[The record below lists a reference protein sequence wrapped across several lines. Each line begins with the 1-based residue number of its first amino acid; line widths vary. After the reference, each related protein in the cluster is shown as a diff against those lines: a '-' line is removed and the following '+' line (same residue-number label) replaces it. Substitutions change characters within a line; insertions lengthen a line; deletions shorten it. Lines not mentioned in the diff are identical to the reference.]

1 VCLICVGR
9 YSVSDMCGE
18 VQCVWYVWG
27 GTVCLICVGRYSVSD
42 MCGEVQCV

>member
-1 VCLICVGR
+1 
-9 YSVSDMCGE
+9 
-18 VQCVWYVWG
+18 VWG